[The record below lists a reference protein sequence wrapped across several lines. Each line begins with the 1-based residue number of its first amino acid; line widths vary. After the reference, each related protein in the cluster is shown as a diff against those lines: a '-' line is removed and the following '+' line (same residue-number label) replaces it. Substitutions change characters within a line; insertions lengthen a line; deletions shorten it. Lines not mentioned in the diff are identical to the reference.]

1 MFGCALYTCHVLREG
16 KVKEY
21 RRSQHG
27 RGREGVVGETELW
40 GGRGWS
46 EDTDQMR
53 GGKGK
58 DGSGR
63 GQSWGSLR
71 RDEEGRVWWE
81 GEGMGYGVVGKV
93 EGRGEWRSVKTVL
106 INPTVLHSFCL

>member
-1 MFGCALYTCHVLREG
+1 
-16 KVKEY
+16 
-21 RRSQHG
+21 
-27 RGREGVVGETELW
+27 
-40 GGRGWS
+40 
-46 EDTDQMR
+46 MR
-53 GGKGK
+53 GGKGQ
-58 DGSGR
+58 DGR

-81 GEGMGYGVVGKV
+81 GEGMRYGEVGKV

>member
-1 MFGCALYTCHVLREG
+1 
-16 KVKEY
+16 
-21 RRSQHG
+21 
-27 RGREGVVGETELW
+27 
-40 GGRGWS
+40 
-46 EDTDQMR
+46 MR

>member
-1 MFGCALYTCHVLREG
+1 MLREG
-16 KVKEY
+16 KIIELG
-21 RRSQHG
+21 RSQHG
-27 RGREGVVGETELW
+27 RRGEGVVGETELW

-53 GGKGK
+53 GGKGQ
-58 DGSGR
+58 GGRGR

-81 GEGMGYGVVGKV
+81 GEGMRYGVVRKV
-93 EGRGEWRSVKTVL
+93 EGSGEWRRVKTV
-106 INPTVLHSFCL
+106 IIIPTVLHSFCL